1 MKLQDI
7 ITSEVRARM
16 LIEIFSET
24 SKSLYVREI
33 TRRVGTEINAVRRQ
47 LKRFVNAGII
57 KKEKRGNRL
66 YYILR
71 KDYPFYYELASM
83 VAKER
88 GVGRKI
94 IERQNNLGK
103 VRMALLSMAFVEG
116 RESEKNEL
124 DLLFVGQINL
134 DEANEIVKESGAEMK
149 REINYTVVGEEEFE
163 YLKGRRDQFLLSF
176 LIAPNIILL
185 GDADKYLNFV

>member
-33 TRRVGTEINAVRRQ
+33 TRRVGTEINAVRRE